1 MGAELVKYWVQMT
14 NWYQAG
20 SQLGARLHS
29 DASRLKEFHPS
40 PLLQFVQQNDVPIF
54 LTRAC
59 PLGGE
64 KFITD
69 FFAGLSFSLF
79 KI

>member
-1 MGAELVKYWVQMT
+1 MGSDDELVSGREL
-14 NWYQAG
+14 AR
-20 SQLGARLHS
+20 SRLHS

-69 FFAGLSFSLF
+69 FFAGLSFSLVR
-79 KI
+79 I